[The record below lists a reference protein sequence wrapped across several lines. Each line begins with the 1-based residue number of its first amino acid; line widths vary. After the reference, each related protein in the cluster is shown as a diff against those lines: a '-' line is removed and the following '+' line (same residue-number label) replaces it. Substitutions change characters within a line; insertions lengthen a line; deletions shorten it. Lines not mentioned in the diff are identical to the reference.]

1 MGVFDK
7 ASLALVPDGIKDG
20 KLYSVKPTDGS
31 GDFTFERGFNLS
43 ATRVDE
49 NGLIEKGRENLLINS
64 VWDGVSTDTK
74 PTNWTS
80 QFLSGTGTFDATSI
94 EGQIRFT
101 TSDSSGR
108 CVILTPNITINGTLT
123 LSVYVDVVYTQC
135 QVIQILGRSA
145 NATAIAYYEDGIE
158 VNFNHNVQ
166 AGKRYS
172 IVFNKTADT
181 TFRFGVGVSGGTLGD
196 IVLSRPQLE
205 QGLVA
210 TDYIET
216 GATTAQAAILEDLPR
231 IDYTGGTPSLLLE
244 PSRTNLVEQSE
255 YITNGTAIT
264 ALNND
269 TQSPEG
275 VVNATSLT
283 LGVDG
288 SATRHRKLFALSA
301 TSGED
306 YSFSVFFKEADA
318 QWIQLLGNT
327 PNGVFDSQTYV
338 NFDLQNGVKGNVGT
352 AVVDSGIED
361 YGNGWY
367 RCYMV
372 ATAQTTETGYLEIL
386 TTNNTDSGRYPS
398 YQNTTAINYCYM
410 YGAQIE
416 EGSYPTSYI
425 PTYGAIATRGAD
437 SSTSGTISNVNEG
450 VLFFE
455 GSVLK
460 NNNTIKLIEFND
472 GGLLNVIQ
480 LYYRDSV
487 GTVPRVYAIAKEEG
501 SQVYG
506 TAYDIPSGRGEDT
519 HKVAFRFEDNNFALF
534 YNGTKVHSQT
544 SGTILTNPKNQ
555 LMYGTSTG
563 AIPFKGNIK
572 QTLVF
577 PEALSDAECITL
589 TT

>member
-425 PTYGAIATRGAD
+425 PTYGAIA
-437 SSTSGTISNVNEG
+437 
-450 VLFFE
+450 
-455 GSVLK
+455 
-460 NNNTIKLIEFND
+460 
-472 GGLLNVIQ
+472 
-480 LYYRDSV
+480 
-487 GTVPRVYAIAKEEG
+487 
-501 SQVYG
+501 
-506 TAYDIPSGRGEDT
+506 
-519 HKVAFRFEDNNFALF
+519 
-534 YNGTKVHSQT
+534 
-544 SGTILTNPKNQ
+544 
-555 LMYGTSTG
+555 
-563 AIPFKGNIK
+563 
-572 QTLVF
+572 
-577 PEALSDAECITL
+577 
-589 TT
+589 